1 MAKSGGKKSK
11 SIKQLPLEA
20 ENGKSAVLPKVEE
33 TVTEEPIQ
41 IPEQVPVLA
50 LRDVVIFP
58 YMIFPV
64 LVGRESSLSATNT
77 AMLKEKFIFL
87 VAQKNA
93 AADEPKAEDLYEYG
107 TLARIVRVIRLPNG
121 LVKVLVDG
129 LEQVRAKRFVESEG
143 QDQTES

>member
-1 MAKSGGKKSK
+1 MAKSGSKKSK
-11 SIKQLPLEA
+11 SLKQLPLEA
-20 ENGKSAVLPKVEE
+20 ENGKAQVMIKPEGTQPEE
-33 TVTEEPIQ
+33 ALT

-64 LVGRESSLSATNT
+64 LVGRESSLSATNA
-77 AMLKEKFIFL
+77 AMLREKFILL

-93 AADEPKAEDLYEYG
+93 AADEPSQDELYEFG

-121 LVKVLVDG
+121 LVKVL
-129 LEQVRAKRFVESEG
+129 
-143 QDQTES
+143 